1 MEKISQ
7 KNNDLENFLYNQKK
21 QKEQYQLSD
30 SDIADIK
37 LGLPDKKY
45 YEFAYYMYY
54 QNKHLNL
61 ETEYNK
67 WQSWDEWDYPV
78 YDLFRFN
85 LIVLQNKKHFS
96 NKNILDLGSN
106 LGYFSLFS
114 LYSGCKN
121 VKGIDVRSSKL
132 EISKFICKKAG
143 YTNFSFEEKNIN
155 DFPLLDTTLKDIDTI
170 LCLGLI
176 YHVSNHYQLLTQ
188 LTNSKA
194 SCIIIDNSE
203 QPEYVKSGYP
213 HIHWKFDDLTGE
225 DGKMRGYMK
234 DKDKVLVGKPNQ
246 AWIDVAMTELG
257 WNKQKVEYYKTINS
271 TGPRVCSVFT
281 R

>member
-1 MEKISQ
+1 
-7 KNNDLENFLYNQKK
+7 
-21 QKEQYQLSD
+21 
-30 SDIADIK
+30 
-37 LGLPDKKY
+37 
-45 YEFAYYMYY
+45 MYY

-143 YTNFSFEEKNIN
+143 YTNFSFEEKNIKFKVKRN
-155 DFPLLDTTLKDIDTI
+155 LNFESSPYGLLKK
-170 LCLGLI
+170 GLT
-176 YHVSNHYQLLTQ
+176 YMLAL
-188 LTNSKA
+188 KA
-194 SCIIIDNSE
+194 SHASLIS
-203 QPEYVKSGYP
+203 
-213 HIHWKFDDLTGE
+213 
-225 DGKMRGYMK
+225 
-234 DKDKVLVGKPNQ
+234 VLLS
-246 AWIDVAMTELG
+246 A
-257 WNKQKVEYYKTINS
+257 
-271 TGPRVCSVFT
+271 
-281 R
+281 